1 MSQLRIAQGL
11 NAPFKLEMERK
22 FAHKIGR
29 LPCLRSS
36 NLMVDVLK
44 GTDETIEI
52 EDVLNSNFILFILFS
67 LVFPFYFSF
76 FFRRSKRIC

>member
-36 NLMVDVLK
+36 NLMVDVLR
-44 GTDETIEI
+44 GTDETLEI
-52 EDVLNSNFILFILFS
+52 EDIFNGNPI
-67 LVFPFYFSF
+67 
-76 FFRRSKRIC
+76 